1 MMTTDRIHPQVA
13 QEVPYHSRAVRYAP
27 VRIGLLGAATASGA
41 EPPLRISTSAHEAAE
56 AFHRRVPLWDRAVS
70 LPFAG

>member
-1 MMTTDRIHPQVA
+1 MCTDRVHPQMA
-13 QEVPYHSRAVRYAP
+13 QEVPYHSRVGRYAT